1 MGKMNHLSK
10 LNKLLDSGEA
20 VISIVAPVRER
31 QNVLRLL
38 YDTLTF
44 HLRLPLYLWNLGE
57 PEHFRR
63 MECGASDEERVVL
76 LDSFEVGAAEVT
88 SGSGAIAALKSFKN
102 SDTNGIF
109 ILENIPSCMQEREG
123 AILRQLLINISSDI
137 TARKTSKFLILLVTD
152 EVELPAS
159 LSGLIESLELPYLCT
174 SEIENLISTYLPNLI
189 GAAVSV
195 DLVQSLA
202 TAAAGL
208 HTEDI
213 KAGLRQAVLN
223 SGGFPGSDVS
233 WVRSH
238 SMRLVQ
244 SLLDYKINRFRS
256 FNLNFVPEPNV
267 HDFGGLD
274 NLRHFIQDA
283 KRDFQTDAR
292 AANIPL
298 PKGCLLVGPP
308 GTRKTLAANVSARE
322 LGFSLVS
329 IDTGVVVAGGAA
341 YLQRLLTKVEAC
353 APVVLY
359 FDELDK
365 LFTGAAVSG
374 EDSGNRHILGTL
386 LTWLQD
392 KRSAVFVVATLNR
405 LDALPPELTRVGR
418 FDEIFYVG
426 FPNAFERKQ
435 IISLHA
441 ARFDER
447 YRDGGDRPRGG
458 SLWEHCLT
466 QQEWKIL
473 LNKTVNCTGAELA
486 RMVEKAARSLWGA
499 GKPMTIDLPIL
510 LQQREAI
517 VPLYVRDSDRILAI
531 ENRARG
537 FAQPASSPDC
547 SEYAPPIRSYWGEN
561 IGL

>member
-1 MGKMNHLSK
+1 MNHLSK
-10 LNKLLDSGEA
+10 LNKLFDSGEA

-31 QNVLRLL
+31 QNVFKLL
-38 YDTLTF
+38 YDTLTS
-44 HLRLPLYLWNLGE
+44 HLKLPLYLWNLGE
-57 PEHFRR
+57 PEHFKRI
-63 MECGASDEERVVL
+63 ECRASAREQVIL
-76 LDSFEVGAAEVT
+76 LDDFEIGAAEEVT
-88 SGSGAIAALKSFKN
+88 PGSCALAALKYFQN
-102 SDTNGIF
+102 SDTNGVF
-109 ILENIPSCMQEREG
+109 ILENIPSCIQEREG
-123 AILRQLLINISSDI
+123 AILRQLLINIYSDFP
-137 TARKTSKFLILLVTD
+137 ARKISKFLILLVTD

-159 LSGLIESLELPYLCT
+159 LSGLIESLELPYPDV
-174 SEIENLISTYLPNLI
+174 SEIENLISTYLPTLI
-189 GAAVSV
+189 NAAVNV
-195 DLVQSLA
+195 GLVESLA

-223 SGGFPGSDVS
+223 SGDSVSGSDVS
-233 WVRSH
+233 WVRF
-238 SMRLVQ
+238 
-244 SLLDYKINRFRS
+244 LLDYKINRFRS
-256 FNLNFVPEPNV
+256 FNLNFVPEPNM

-274 NLRHFIQDA
+274 NLRRFIQDA
-283 KRDFQTDAR
+283 KRDFQPDAR

-308 GTRKTLAANVSARE
+308 GTGKTLAANVSARE
-322 LGFSLVS
+322 LGFPLVS
-329 IDTGVVVAGGAA
+329 IDTGAVVAGGAV
-341 YLQRLLTKVEAC
+341 YLKRLLSKVEAC

-365 LFTGAAVSG
+365 LFIAVGVSG
-374 EDSGNRHILGTL
+374 EDSDSRHILGIL

-405 LDALPPELTRVGR
+405 LDVLPPELTRVGR

-447 YRDGGDRPRGG
+447 YRDGGDPL
-458 SLWEHCLT
+458 S
-466 QQEWKIL
+466 QQEWKNL

-510 LQQREAI
+510 LQQLEAI
-517 VPLYVRDSDRILAI
+517 VPLYVRDTDRILAI

-561 IGL
+561 NG